1 MNCHLFAYLNLLW
14 VGIYITYL
22 VYSSKIIS
30 KYNHSYN
37 SKYIQKYLE
46 NWNSYPITDISLVKD
61 NENQC
66 NETIGYFPGT
76 ETFCDCKGSLSKG
89 FCKNTDTK
97 KCHTIFF
104 FSDQLEVKKWN
115 NKSFCITRLNI
126 SYKELREK
134 YVREQC
140 NKNEKET
147 DCGYFDS
154 SQKNKLCLIEDEI
167 TKCPINGINITNKKS
182 FDIEII
188 EDENKTIMTNITLS
202 SEELPCSH
210 SYEGLFGQSDFKYN
224 KLKGNKNCETSIND
238 SIYDERYENI
248 DTCSLEELGSYNSF
262 YNGYID
268 KSEKLNETYYEYVSL
283 SYTGYFEM
291 TDNAFKKFKEDKEF
305 IKVNLS
311 NGLMITV
318 IVFTSIFLLI
328 NAGFCIFAVLSC
340 LEVCDLREEYLDE
353 PLLGELVVKYFG
365 WILNGIF
372 LLIINI
378 KYFNK
383 RKNIKNT
390 IKDSFNNDKVTIYA
404 YDLAFDKF
412 YKVKTLLIIFDI
424 LFGVEIVSIIIG
436 NLIYYYCPSQLGN
449 DY

>member
-1 MNCHLFAYLNLLW
+1 
-14 VGIYITYL
+14 
-22 VYSSKIIS
+22 
-30 KYNHSYN
+30 
-37 SKYIQKYLE
+37 
-46 NWNSYPITDISLVKD
+46 
-61 NENQC
+61 
-66 NETIGYFPGT
+66 
-76 ETFCDCKGSLSKG
+76 
-89 FCKNTDTK
+89 
-97 KCHTIFF
+97 
-104 FSDQLEVKKWN
+104 
-115 NKSFCITRLNI
+115 
-126 SYKELREK
+126 
-134 YVREQC
+134 
-140 NKNEKET
+140 
-147 DCGYFDS
+147 
-154 SQKNKLCLIEDEI
+154 
-167 TKCPINGINITNKKS
+167 
-182 FDIEII
+182 
-188 EDENKTIMTNITLS
+188 
-202 SEELPCSH
+202 
-210 SYEGLFGQSDFKYN
+210 
-224 KLKGNKNCETSIND
+224 
-238 SIYDERYENI
+238 
-248 DTCSLEELGSYNSF
+248 
-262 YNGYID
+262 
-268 KSEKLNETYYEYVSL
+268 
-283 SYTGYFEM
+283 M
-291 TDNAFKKFKEDKEF
+291 TDKAFKKFKEDKEF

-340 LEVCDLREEYLDE
+340 LEVCDLREEYLEE
-353 PLLGELVVKYFG
+353 PLLGELVVKYVG